1 MAHTE
6 MRPSAPDT
14 LPWPD
19 ARSGHL
25 ERNGRMPAGIYVA
38 VTVLLTV
45 YGQIIVKWQVD
56 EAGSVPDSAAGKA
69 HYVLT
74 LFLQPWVLS
83 ALLAAAV
90 AAGSW
95 MLALTR
101 LDLSVAYPFVA
112 LSFVLVLLASALF
125 FNEPLTAA
133 KVVGIALVVIGLI
146 VGSR

>member
-1 MAHTE
+1 
-6 MRPSAPDT
+6 
-14 LPWPD
+14 
-19 ARSGHL
+19 
-25 ERNGRMPAGIYVA
+25 MPAGIYVA

-56 EAGSVPDSAAGKA
+56 EAGAVPDSAAGKA
-69 HYVLT
+69 HYVLR
-74 LFLQPWVLS
+74 LFLQPWVLT

-112 LSFVLVLLASALF
+112 LSFVLVLLASALL

-133 KVVGIALVVIGLI
+133 KVVGITFVVIGLI
-146 VGSR
+146 IGSR

>member
-1 MAHTE
+1 
-6 MRPSAPDT
+6 MRTPPPGTLLPSDDP
-14 LPWPD
+14 
-19 ARSGHL
+19 SGDV
-25 ERNGRMPAGIYVA
+25 ERNGHMPAGIYVA

-56 EAGSVPDSAAGKA
+56 EAGAVPDSAAGKA
-69 HYVLT
+69 HYVLR
-74 LFLQPWVLS
+74 LFLQPWVLT

-112 LSFVLVLLASALF
+112 LSFVLVLLASALL

-133 KVVGIALVVIGLI
+133 KVVGITFVVIGLI
-146 VGSR
+146 IGSR